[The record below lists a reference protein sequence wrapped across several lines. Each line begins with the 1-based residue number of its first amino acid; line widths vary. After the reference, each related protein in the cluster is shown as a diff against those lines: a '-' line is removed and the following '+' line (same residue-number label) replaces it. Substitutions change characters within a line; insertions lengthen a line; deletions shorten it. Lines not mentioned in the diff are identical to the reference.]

1 MIKHTTH
8 KANIA
13 YSLYRS
19 QKHRRDRIGNLGYD
33 YRGQHA
39 ERNFSRS
46 IKQNEIFRP
55 ILSLVNTLIDEM
67 ILSVKSI
74 KARVNYCVDSD
85 TDLIN

>member
-1 MIKHTTH
+1 MIKHTTDSV
-8 KANIA
+8 NTA

-19 QKHRRDRIGNLGYD
+19 QKHRKDHIGNLGYD
-33 YRGQHA
+33 YRGQHV
-39 ERNFSRS
+39 ERNFSKS

-55 ILSLVNTLIDEM
+55 VLSLVNTLIDEM

-74 KARVNYCVDSD
+74 KARVNYCVDPD